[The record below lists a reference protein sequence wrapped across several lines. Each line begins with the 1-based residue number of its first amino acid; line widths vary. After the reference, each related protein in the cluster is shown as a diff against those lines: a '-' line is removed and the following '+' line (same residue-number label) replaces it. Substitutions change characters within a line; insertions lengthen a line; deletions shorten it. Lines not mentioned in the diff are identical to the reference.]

1 MCHKLDPVFFKKL
14 AEKDCD
20 EVCMR
25 SLAEYD
31 SDRNVYRVT
40 ALGNEYYVN
49 PEAHEIKPSSSIIQE
64 VSVDLGLLILIYLLE
79 AKDIPVSGEWVS
91 EFNLRGGSMFFR
103 GPHAFPVDEIA
114 SRFGYDME
122 GFKET
127 CISLGGKPLSLGDA
141 AFKFQVLPRV
151 PVAAVLWYADDEF
164 DASAKLLM
172 DATIEQHL
180 PLDVIFGMSLEVIGR
195 VVDKILWGN

>member
-14 AEKDCD
+14 TEKDPAG
-20 EVCMR
+20 VCGR

-31 SDRNVYRVT
+31 FEKNVYRIT
-40 ALGNEYYVN
+40 AFGNEYSVN
-49 PEAHEIKPSSSIIQE
+49 PEAHEVKPSGSTKEE
-64 VSVDLGLLILIYLLE
+64 VSVDLGLLILMYLLE
-79 AKDIPVSGEWVS
+79 AKEIPVNGEWVS

-114 SRFGYDME
+114 GRFGYDME
-122 GFKET
+122 GFKKT
-127 CISLGGKPLSLGDA
+127 CTSLGGKPLSLGDA
-141 AFKFQVLPRV
+141 AFKFQILPRV

-195 VVDKILWGN
+195 IVDKTLWGK